1 MQRFSEFW
9 VVNGVMVRVVAV
21 VALIVAALAPPFGS
35 ASPVRALAGEETPTA
50 NGPRADVGRDIRV
63 LGDIEIISEEVLTH
77 LASCTIGSVVRLAG
91 EKPYEIAAEVSR
103 DRFAEADTVYVTAV
117 EAFSETVGA
126 MVAAVG
132 DAPVLLVER
141 NALPA
146 ATIAELVRL
155 APSEI
160 VVIGDGRVVDESV
173 ETALAAYTERVVRTW
188 KADGFP
194 TTVAPAPVL
203 VATASTV
210 PDTVVAIVAAGK
222 VDEPILVV
230 NRDGV
235 PEAAAATI
243 TRLTGVPCEP
253 FEATPTCAAGW
264 IALTYDDGPN
274 PERTDAVLAALKRAG
289 VKATFFTVGYLVE
302 AYPSY
307 AQKIA
312 AAGHAI
318 ANHANEHEILTKL
331 SDAAITE
338 TLNTAD
344 AKIRAAGV
352 EPIGLVRPPGGTTSA
367 RVKAVIEQAG
377 YRQILWT
384 TGPFDY
390 DGKSASAIANDVI
403 AHAEDGAVVVL
414 HDNSNNYDNTA
425 EATGTIVQVL
435 KDQGYCFGVL
445 DGTGSIV
452 S

>member
-1 MQRFSEFW
+1 MQRFSGFW

-21 VALIVAALAPPFGS
+21 VALIVAALAPSFES
-35 ASPVRALAGEETPTA
+35 VSPARALAGNQPATA
-50 NGPRADVGRDIRV
+50 GDPPADVGRAIYV
-63 LGDIEIISEEVLTH
+63 HGDIEIISEEVLAH
-77 LASCTIGSVVRLAG
+77 LASCTTGSVVRLAS
-91 EKPYEIAAEVSR
+91 EEPHEIAAEVSG
-103 DRFAEADTVYVTAV
+103 DRFESANIVYVTAV
-117 EAFSETVGA
+117 EAFSEAVGA
-126 MVAAVG
+126 IVPAVG
-132 DAPVLLVER
+132 DAPVLLVGR
-141 NALPA
+141 NALPT

-160 VVIGDGRVVDESV
+160 VVIGDSRVVGESV
-173 ETALAAYTERVVRTW
+173 ETALGAYTERVVRTS
-188 KADGFP
+188 KIDAFP

-203 VATASTV
+203 VATESTV
-210 PDTVVAIVAAGK
+210 PDTVAAIVAGGK

-235 PEAAAATI
+235 PEAAAAKI

-253 FEATPTCAAGW
+253 FEATRTCAAGW

-274 PERTDAVLAALKRAG
+274 PERTDAVLAALERAG

-302 AYPSY
+302 AYPAY
-307 AQKIA
+307 VQKIA

-367 RVKAVIEQAG
+367 RVKAAIEQAG

-390 DGKSASAIANDVI
+390 DGKSASAIANDVV

>member
-1 MQRFSEFW
+1 
-9 VVNGVMVRVVAV
+9 
-21 VALIVAALAPPFGS
+21 
-35 ASPVRALAGEETPTA
+35 
-50 NGPRADVGRDIRV
+50 
-63 LGDIEIISEEVLTH
+63 
-77 LASCTIGSVVRLAG
+77 VVRLVG
-91 EKPYEIAAEVSR
+91 EEPYEIAAEVSR
-103 DRFAEADTVYVTAV
+103 DRFAEADIVYVTAV
-117 EAFSETVGA
+117 EASSETVGA
-126 MVAAVG
+126 IVPTAG
-132 DAPVLLVER
+132 DAPVLLVGR

-146 ATIAELVRL
+146 ATIAELTRL

-160 VVIGDGRVVDESV
+160 VVIGDRSVVGESV
-173 ETALAAYTERVVRTW
+173 ETALAGYAERVVRTS
-188 KADGFP
+188 KTDAFP
-194 TTVAPAPVL
+194 TTVAPAPVV
-203 VATASTV
+203 VATESTV
-210 PDTVVAIVAAGK
+210 PDTVVAIVAGGK
-222 VDEPILVV
+222 VDEPVLVV

-235 PEAAAATI
+235 PEATAEKI
-243 TRLTGVPCEP
+243 IRLTGVPCEP

-274 PERTDAVLAALKRAG
+274 PERTDAVLAALGRADI
-289 VKATFFTVGYLVE
+289 KATFFAVGYLVE

-312 AAGHAI
+312 AAGHAV

-367 RVKAVIEQAG
+367 RVKAAIEQAG
-377 YRQILWT
+377 YHQILWT

-390 DGKSASAIANDVI
+390 DGKSASAIADDVI

-414 HDNSNNYDNTA
+414 HDNSNNYYNTA